1 MALTK
6 SGLSLLNGNS
16 LEGTVW
22 PFTEIFKSGFQFEVS
37 GLPFCPAT
45 F

>member
-37 GLPFCPAT
+37 GLPFRPAT